1 MKHQTRIILA
11 GTLGN
16 LIESFDMAICGLLSV
31 YIAKYLI
38 GDASKGLFLVFL
50 TFFAGYLARPI
61 GAMVMGLLS
70 DMYGRKIILAA
81 SILAMGISTTFI
93 GFIPPQSTIGTF
105 SVITLLVLRILQSFS
120 CGAEYLNSSAYLV
133 ENAEASNKGYSGSWA
148 SFGAMSG
155 MLVAS
160 LVALIVTYF
169 TNHYP
174 EHDWLIWRVPF
185 VLALLGS
192 SIGLYIRLCIP
203 ESMEYIM
210 YYAERPKPK
219 FKGLLLESINYI
231 KDNKIQSTYVFVLS
245 CLGVTTTFQIY
256 IYGPMQAHLYGH
268 FQDHEIILS
277 NILSLIVLLAVFPLV
292 GKLSDRVN
300 REKIVIFA
308 SFGFLVLSQP
318 FFYALSH
325 HDIFYLLLRQALIAI
340 PAGAYYAT
348 VPVILSEMFPIKLR
362 CTVLSVLYATA
373 ASLSAGL
380 APLISLLLVKET
392 GMPSSPS
399 WLVYFLVFAAISCMF
414 IKRNIASSAL
424 LFKNAS
430 NQSSM

>member
-61 GAMVMGLLS
+61 GAMIMGLLS
-70 DMYGRKIILAA
+70 DIYGRKIILAA
-81 SILAMGISTTFI
+81 SILSMGVSTTFI
-93 GFIPPQSTIGTF
+93 GFIPPHSTIGIF
-105 SVITLLVLRILQSFS
+105 SVITLLVLRIIQSFS

-133 ENAEASNKGYSGSWA
+133 ENAETSKKGYSGSWA

-160 LVALIVTYF
+160 LVALVVTYF

-174 EHDWLIWRVPF
+174 EHDWLIWRIPF

-210 YYAERPKPK
+210 YYADRPKPK
-219 FKGLLLESINYI
+219 FKDLLSESLNYI
-231 KDNKIQSTYVFVLS
+231 KGNKIQSLYVFVLS

-268 FQDHEIILS
+268 FQDHEIIMS
-277 NILSLIVLLAVFPLV
+277 NILSLIVLLGVFPLV
-292 GKLSDRVN
+292 GKLSDKVN

-308 SFGFLVLSQP
+308 SLGFLILSQP
-318 FFYALSH
+318 FFNVLSH
-325 HDIFYLLLRQALIAI
+325 HDVYELVLGQALIAI

-348 VPVILSEMFPIKLR
+348 VPVMLAEMFPIKLR
-362 CTVLSVLYATA
+362 CTVLSMLYSTA

-380 APLISLLLVKET
+380 APLLSMLLVKNTE
-392 GMPSSPS
+392 MASSPS
-399 WLVYFLVFAAISCMF
+399 ILVFTLV
-414 IKRNIASSAL
+414 AL
-424 LFKNAS
+424 SFTVMATRYFQSLNYKFS
-430 NQSSM
+430 NSN

>member
-38 GDASKGLFLVFL
+38 GDSSKGLFIVFL

-61 GAMVMGLLS
+61 GAMIMGLLS
-70 DMYGRKIILAA
+70 DIYGRKIILTG

-93 GFIPPQSTIGTF
+93 GFIPPHGTIGTF
-105 SVITLLVLRILQSFS
+105 SVITLLILRIIQSFS

-133 ENAEASNKGYSGSWA
+133 ENAEISRKGYSGSWA

-169 TNHYP
+169 TDQYP
-174 EHDWLIWRVPF
+174 EHNWLIWRVPF

-210 YYAERPKPK
+210 YYADRPKPK
-219 FKGLLLESINYI
+219 FKSLLPESINYI
-231 KDNKIQSTYVFVLS
+231 KNNKIQSLYVFFLS

-268 FQDHEIILS
+268 FQDLEIILS

-292 GKLSDRVN
+292 GKLSDKVN

-308 SFGFLVLSQP
+308 SIGFLTLSQP

-325 HDIFYLLLRQALIAI
+325 HDIYELLLGQALIAI

-348 VPVILSEMFPIKLR
+348 VPVMLAEMFPINLR
-362 CTVLSVLYATA
+362 CTVLSVLYSVA

-380 APLISLLLVKET
+380 APLISLILVQKT
-392 GMPSSPS
+392 GLASSPAILIFA
-399 WLVYFLVFAAISCMF
+399 LVSISMFAI
-414 IKRNIASSAL
+414 NINRYINNKL
-424 LFKNAS
+424 KFTE
-430 NQSSM
+430 

>member
-1 MKHQTRIILA
+1 MKHQTRIIVA

-61 GAMVMGLLS
+61 GAMIMGLLS
-70 DMYGRKIILAA
+70 DIYGRKIILAG
-81 SILAMGISTTFI
+81 SILSMGVSTTLI
-93 GFIPPQSTIGTF
+93 GFIPPHSTIGTF
-105 SVITLLVLRILQSFS
+105 SVITLLVLRVIQSFS
-120 CGAEYLNSSAYLV
+120 CGAEYLNSSAYLI
-133 ENAEASNKGYSGSWA
+133 ENAEASKKGYSGSWA

-155 MLVAS
+155 LLVAS
-160 LVALIVTYF
+160 LVALIVTYS

-192 SIGLYIRLCIP
+192 SIGIYIRLCIP

-210 YYAERPKPK
+210 YYSDRPKPK
-219 FKGLLLESINYI
+219 FKSLLSESISYI
-231 KDNKIQSTYVFVLS
+231 KDNKIQSFYVFVLS
-245 CLGVTTTFQIY
+245 SLGVTTTFQIY

-277 NILSLIVLLAVFPLV
+277 NMLSLIILLAVFPLV
-292 GKLSDRVN
+292 GKLSDKIN

-308 SFGFLVLSQP
+308 SLGFLVLSQP

-325 HDIFYLLLRQALIAI
+325 HDIYNLLLGQALIAI

-348 VPVILSEMFPIKLR
+348 VPVILAEMFPIKLR
-362 CTVLSVLYATA
+362 CTVLSVIYSTA

-380 APLISLLLVKET
+380 APLISLILVKKT
-392 GMPSSPS
+392 QIPSSPS
-399 WLVYFLVFAAISCMF
+399 ILVFTLVTVVF
-414 IKRNIASSAL
+414 ITMNINYIYNQKNYAQAL
-424 LFKNAS
+424 
-430 NQSSM
+430 